1 MRMNRYLGLAIVL
14 VICGIVLL
22 GYSVASGEGTAGVV
36 IFIPVFYGSGLFA
49 FLGVLCIMMGL
60 ILGFFGI
67 AKGLGETREFED
79 FRDQQ
84 SPRPAGPRTQKS
96 IKGGGVVLIG
106 PIPVI
111 FGSDAKT
118 AIVLVVLAIILII
131 AVALLFYL

>member
-1 MRMNRYLGLAIVL
+1 MKMNRYLGFAIIL

-22 GYSVASGEGTAGVV
+22 GISVASGEGSAGVV
-36 IFIPVFYGSGLFA
+36 LFIPVFYGSGLFA
-49 FLGVLCIMMGL
+49 FLGVLCIMAGL

-67 AKGLGETREFED
+67 GKGLGEAREFED
-79 FRDQQ
+79 TGESQ
-84 SPRPAGPRTQKS
+84 SPQPAGPRTQKS

-131 AVALLFYL
+131 AVAILFYL

>member
-1 MRMNRYLGLAIVL
+1 MRMNRYLILAIVL
-14 VICGIVLL
+14 AICGIVLL

-36 IFIPVFYGSGLFA
+36 VFIPVFYGSGLFA
-49 FLGVLCIMMGL
+49 FLGVLCIMAGL
-60 ILGFFGI
+60 FLGFFGI
-67 AKGLGETREFED
+67 AKGLGEAREFED
-79 FRDQQ
+79 TRESQ
-84 SPRPAGPRTQKS
+84 SPQPTRPRTQKS

-131 AVALLFYL
+131 AVAILFYL